1 MNKIRYLHIR
11 AAGLWASFP
20 KTMARIPDIDDF
32 VPIFMYIQAVDF
44 VHCTLLDNEQNQIVT

>member
-11 AAGLWASFP
+11 AAGLWACLP
-20 KTMARIPDIDDF
+20 KTMARIPGIDDF